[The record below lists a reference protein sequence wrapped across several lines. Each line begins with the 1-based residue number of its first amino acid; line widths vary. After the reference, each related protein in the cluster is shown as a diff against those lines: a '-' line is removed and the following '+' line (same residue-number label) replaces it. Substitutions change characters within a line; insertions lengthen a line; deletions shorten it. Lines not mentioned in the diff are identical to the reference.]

1 MMYGVTRT
9 GEKLVKLVIRVKRLG
24 VWKCDVMWV
33 EEECESGVS
42 SAAETWEHVVVDLFV
57 DTHHL

>member
-42 SAAETWEHVVVDLFV
+42 SAAQTWEGIWFV
-57 DTHHL
+57 C